1 MQNICMSV
9 VYFCQLTPVYREREE
24 LFIPQAEEASCA
36 ASALQTIQTCLL
48 LSEMSDCWE
57 NILSP
62 KIYVR
67 QLQTRVHSLLC
78 KSKI

>member
-1 MQNICMSV
+1 MSI
-9 VYFCQLTPVYREREE
+9 VYFCHLTPVYREREE
-24 LFIPQAEEASCA
+24 PSIPQAEEASCA
-36 ASALQTIQTCLL
+36 ASALQTIQTLLL

-67 QLQTRVHSLLC
+67 QLQTRVRSLLC

>member
-24 LFIPQAEEASCA
+24 LSIPQAEEASCA

-48 LSEMSDCWE
+48 DSTHCC
-57 NILSP
+57 
-62 KIYVR
+62 
-67 QLQTRVHSLLC
+67 SLLHRATIGNLH
-78 KSKI
+78 SR